1 MGTSTMHP
9 KLFPRG
15 EAAAVPVTFVNSASW
30 PEQRAALD
38 SHAQTFAAASGFE
51 PKPGRHAL
59 LPSPDGSLGGVLF
72 GLEPADDPNLDLFRP
87 GALASTLPA
96 GSYRFANAPHDS
108 KLAALAFLLG
118 TYRFTRYRKQDA
130 KDIRLELPGNV
141 DGDDLTR
148 IADGICLARDLINTP
163 ANDMGPPDLEDAV
176 RALATRHG
184 ASIHAVVG
192 DNLLTANFPL
202 IHAVGRAAAR
212 APRLIDLTWGD
223 PDHSKVTLVGKGV
236 CFDTGGLDIKPE
248 SSMLNMKK
256 DMGGAASMLG
266 LAHMLMDRGLKIR
279 LRVLIPAV
287 ENSISGAAF
296 RPRDVYRSRKGITVE
311 IGNTDAEGRLI
322 LADAL
327 ALADEDAPELIADMA
342 TLTGAARVALGAE
355 IPPFFTDDDGLAADL
370 ARHSAS
376 ENDPLWRM
384 PLWRP
389 YDQLLESK
397 VADVNNVTNSS
408 FGGSITAALFMRR
421 FVTAAKAW
429 LHIDVFAWNQTT
441 KPGRPEG
448 AECQAARA
456 LYALLCA
463 RYG

>member
-1 MGTSTMHP
+1 MHP

-223 PDHSKVTLVGKGV
+223 PDHPKVTLVGKGV